1 VFSGIDKWKQ
11 TMSDRLLF
19 SYRLDEASW
28 SPFAPPAFA
37 SYRRLPAGK
46 HRFEVRAMD
55 RNGNIDQAPKA
66 FQFNVLLPWYRQVG
80 FLGLAGWAFS
90 VIFTLAALAVAQ
102 YRRRGE
108 LIVQLH
114 RAREEAESS
123 SRHKTEFLANMSHE
137 IRTPMNG
144 VIGMTTLLLDT
155 PLSPEQKGYAETVRS
170 SGEALLTVIN
180 DILDFSKIEAGK
192 LALDETEFDLNSV
205 IEDVAALLS
214 GQAHSKGV
222 ELAYLV
228 GPGVPPLLRG
238 DSARVRQV
246 LTNLIGNAIKFTQR
260 GEVSIQIQPTGREI
274 DGIARIEF
282 KIRDTGIGIAPEAQ
296 TRLFQAFTQA
306 DGSTTRKYGGTGLG
320 LAISK
325 QLTELMGGEIG
336 LNSKAGEGSV
346 FWFSIP
352 FAIAEASVQLPGPRT
367 CLASLRALL
376 VDDNRTNRHILEH
389 WLQLWGLET
398 NSAGS
403 GREALEILKSS
414 IRQGPKFDLA
424 ILDFGMPEMDGL
436 QLAEAMQLQPE
447 MRAIPLILL
456 TSYVDRS
463 YREQA
468 LKAGF
473 SAYLSKPV
481 RTSVLYKAV
490 TATLGSIEAAAL
502 PTSSGEFT
510 LHTPSEGVHLLVA
523 DDNAVNQKVACRMLE
538 KLGYRCDVV
547 ANGKEALAALSRIAY
562 DLILMDCQMPE
573 MDGYDAT
580 SEIRRLESGLC
591 HTPVIAM
598 TAHVMAGDRERCLEA
613 GMDDYVSKPVR
624 VDELTTAL
632 KRWLPDKSRAAP
644 ATPAVADGNSILAPS
659 GGR

>member
-1 VFSGIDKWKQ
+1 
-11 TMSDRLLF
+11 
-19 SYRLDEASW
+19 
-28 SPFAPPAFA
+28 
-37 SYRRLPAGK
+37 
-46 HRFEVRAMD
+46 
-55 RNGNIDQAPKA
+55 
-66 FQFNVLLPWYRQVG
+66 
-80 FLGLAGWAFS
+80 
-90 VIFTLAALAVAQ
+90 
-102 YRRRGE
+102 
-108 LIVQLH
+108 
-114 RAREEAESS
+114 
-123 SRHKTEFLANMSHE
+123 
-137 IRTPMNG
+137 
-144 VIGMTTLLLDT
+144 
-155 PLSPEQKGYAETVRS
+155 
-170 SGEALLTVIN
+170 
-180 DILDFSKIEAGK
+180 
-192 LALDETEFDLNSV
+192 
-205 IEDVAALLS
+205 
-214 GQAHSKGV
+214 
-222 ELAYLV
+222 
-228 GPGVPPLLRG
+228 
-238 DSARVRQV
+238 
-246 LTNLIGNAIKFTQR
+246 
-260 GEVSIQIQPTGREI
+260 
-274 DGIARIEF
+274 
-282 KIRDTGIGIAPEAQ
+282 
-296 TRLFQAFTQA
+296 
-306 DGSTTRKYGGTGLG
+306 
-320 LAISK
+320 
-325 QLTELMGGEIG
+325 
-336 LNSKAGEGSV
+336 
-346 FWFSIP
+346 
-352 FAIAEASVQLPGPRT
+352 
-367 CLASLRALL
+367 
-376 VDDNRTNRHILEH
+376 
-389 WLQLWGLET
+389 
-398 NSAGS
+398 
-403 GREALEILKSS
+403 
-414 IRQGPKFDLA
+414 
-424 ILDFGMPEMDGL
+424 
-436 QLAEAMQLQPE
+436 MQLLPE